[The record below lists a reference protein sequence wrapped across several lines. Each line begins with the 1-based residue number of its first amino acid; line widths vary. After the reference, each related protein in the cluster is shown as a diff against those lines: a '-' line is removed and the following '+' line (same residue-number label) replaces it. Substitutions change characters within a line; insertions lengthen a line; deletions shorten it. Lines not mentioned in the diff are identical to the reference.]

1 MVRQIILAGF
11 VVFFPAGLGAQGR
24 GAMPSHAVN
33 VAPRAV
39 MPAPHRMTAQA
50 VGGTRAAMG
59 GGALRAETVVGGGRG
74 KSPLFPPPR
83 TICVQRS
90 WILSHFRS
98 PPGIRLPSLHPSTS
112 GGP

>member
-39 MPAPHRMTAQA
+39 MPAPHRITAQA
-50 VGGTRAAMG
+50 VAGTRAVMS
-59 GGALRAETVVGGGRG
+59 GGALRAKTVVAGGRG
-74 KSPLFPPPR
+74 RRAPPPAR
-83 TICVQRS
+83 RSHQGQRGR
-90 WILSHFRS
+90 LRS
-98 PPGIRLPSLHPSTS
+98 EWRSATGL
-112 GGP
+112 